1 MTLYDDLS
9 PPAMHIESLSPS
21 QFGAAVSL
29 WQDAGL
35 ARPWNDPTATGA
47 GSTTLRS
54 APTGGATATTT
65 SW

>member
-9 PPAMHIESLSPS
+9 PRAMHIESLSPS

-35 ARPWNDPTATGA
+35 ARPWNDPMAD
-47 GSTTLRS
+47 LR
-54 APTGGATATTT
+54 GATATTT